1 MSREMRIIWLH
12 NRLSTNDKASMK
24 EYTQKF
30 GISSRQALRD
40 FRYLRINL
48 GAPLKY
54 SRKRGKYFYSES
66 YRLPSLFEDSMK
78 SQMIAE
84 DRVSFTLLKAVERKK
99 AVRLVLRGGSE
110 FLFHPAC
117 FDQRHEVFYGIHED
131 GHLCIIRTD
140 TVETARVSSIHYVE
154 EPMLWNRVVPR
165 EAEFKEVTFELD
177 SKLQTYHFFQFGD
190 LIMFIAS
197 NEAIRIVAPD
207 DVIDRLRVVTNILEK
222 VLSD

>member
-99 AVRLVLRGGSE
+99 AVRLVLRG
-110 FLFHPAC
+110 
-117 FDQRHEVFYGIHED
+117 EVNSYSILLALTRGTRYSTEYTKMDIY
-131 GHLCIIRTD
+131 
-140 TVETARVSSIHYVE
+140 VS
-154 EPMLWNRVVPR
+154 
-165 EAEFKEVTFELD
+165 
-177 SKLQTYHFFQFGD
+177 
-190 LIMFIAS
+190 
-197 NEAIRIVAPD
+197 
-207 DVIDRLRVVTNILEK
+207 
-222 VLSD
+222 